1 MNNIKNY
8 FSTPL
13 SLMSKNHLNSEID
26 DENSEN
32 NQYISAQSFTII
44 QSCLSKTIIE
54 DYPINKLKRS
64 QENQQS
70 NWKDS
75 FKWL

>member
-1 MNNIKNY
+1 MNNIKDY

-13 SLMSKNHLNSEID
+13 SQMSKNHLISEID
-26 DENSEN
+26 DENLEN
-32 NQYISAQSFTII
+32 NQYISAHAFTII

-54 DYPINKLKRS
+54 DYPMNKLKRS

>member
-8 FSTPL
+8 FSIPL
-13 SLMSKNHLNSEID
+13 SQMSKNHLLQEIE
-26 DENSEN
+26 DENLED
-32 NQYISAQSFTII
+32 NQYISAQRLTIV

-54 DYPINKLKRS
+54 DYPLEKIKR
-64 QENQQS
+64 NQVRQQKD
-70 NWKDS
+70 WKEQ